1 MKHCAAVRRQIAAK
15 EEKFMTEDRSAVTLE
30 AVFTSWSEA
39 ESARRALELLHPNQL
54 RIESLREHIGTA
66 ESSGGKQADGSPT
79 AVVGGFSGE
88 LNVLALISDETEV
101 LSGGQVYDDPKG
113 SAAGN
118 SNKGILLTVSVSQ
131 DSLPQ
136 AAEMITQNGGRFY

>member
-1 MKHCAAVRRQIAAK
+1 
-15 EEKFMTEDRSAVTLE
+15 MTEDRSAVTLE
-30 AVFTSWSEA
+30 AVFTSWTEA

-54 RIESLREHIGTA
+54 RIESIGRDA
-66 ESSGGKQADGSPT
+66 VQSDSRAVSEDGHSPT

-88 LNVLALISDETEV
+88 LNVLALISDETEM
-101 LSGGQVYDDPKG
+101 LSGGQVYDDPAKTVSG
-113 SAAGN
+113 GVTQS
-118 SNKGILLTVSVSQ
+118 ILLTVSVSQ

>member
-1 MKHCAAVRRQIAAK
+1 
-15 EEKFMTEDRSAVTLE
+15 MTEDRLAVTLE

-54 RIESLREHIGTA
+54 RIESLREHAGTA
-66 ESSGGKQADGSPT
+66 ESNHIKGEEHSPT

-88 LNVLALISDETEV
+88 LNVLALISDETEM
-101 LSGGQVYDDPKG
+101 LSGGQVYDHTPEPEDVARNI
-113 SAAGN
+113 SQ
-118 SNKGILLTVSVSQ
+118 GILLTVSVSH

>member
-1 MKHCAAVRRQIAAK
+1 
-15 EEKFMTEDRSAVTLE
+15 MTEDRSAVTLE

-54 RIESLREHIGTA
+54 RIESLREHEGTRGSTDIN
-66 ESSGGKQADGSPT
+66 EEEHSPT
-79 AVVGGFSGE
+79 AIVGGFSGE
-88 LNVLALISDETEV
+88 LNVLALISDETEM
-101 LSGGQVYDDPKG
+101 LSGGQVYEHTSEDATRSVKQ
-113 SAAGN
+113 
-118 SNKGILLTVSVSQ
+118 GILLTVSVSH

>member
-1 MKHCAAVRRQIAAK
+1 
-15 EEKFMTEDRSAVTLE
+15 MTEDRSAVIIE

-54 RIESLREHIGTA
+54 SIESLNGSSSSMDSGAPEGTDN
-66 ESSGGKQADGSPT
+66 ST
-79 AVVGGFSGE
+79 MAVIGGFSGE
-88 LNVLALISDETEV
+88 LNVLSLISDETEV
-101 LSGGQVYDDPKG
+101 LSGGQVYDDTE
-113 SAAGN
+113 AGYEGR
-118 SNKGILLTVSVSQ
+118 SKQEILLTVSVSS

>member
-1 MKHCAAVRRQIAAK
+1 
-15 EEKFMTEDRSAVTLE
+15 MTEDRSAVIIE

-54 RIESLREHIGTA
+54 SIESLND
-66 ESSGGKQADGSPT
+66 SSSMDSEASDGRDNST
-79 AVVGGFSGE
+79 MAVIGGFSGE
-88 LNVLALISDETEV
+88 LNVLSLISDETEV
-101 LSGGQVYDDPKG
+101 LSGGQVYDDTEAG
-113 SAAGN
+113 SEGR
-118 SNKGILLTVSVSQ
+118 SKQEILLTVSVSS

>member
-1 MKHCAAVRRQIAAK
+1 
-15 EEKFMTEDRSAVTLE
+15 MTEDRSAVTLE

-54 RIESLREHIGTA
+54 RIESLREHEGT
-66 ESSGGKQADGSPT
+66 GGSTDNKEEEHSPT

-88 LNVLALISDETEV
+88 LNVLALISDETEM
-101 LSGGQVYDDPKG
+101 LSGGQVYEHTPEDATRSVKQ
-113 SAAGN
+113 
-118 SNKGILLTVSVSQ
+118 GILLTVSVSH

>member
-1 MKHCAAVRRQIAAK
+1 
-15 EEKFMTEDRSAVTLE
+15 MTEDRSAVTLE

-54 RIESLREHIGTA
+54 RIESLRENADTPI
-66 ESSGGKQADGSPT
+66 SSGVQGQDKSPT
-79 AVVGGFSGE
+79 AVIGGFSGE
-88 LNVLALISDETEV
+88 LNVLALISDETEM
-101 LSGGQVYDDPKG
+101 LSGGQVYDLPADDATG
-113 SAAGN
+113 SI
-118 SNKGILLTVSVSQ
+118 KQGILLTVSVSQ

>member
-1 MKHCAAVRRQIAAK
+1 
-15 EEKFMTEDRSAVTLE
+15 MTEDRSAVTIE

-54 RIESLREHIGTA
+54 RIESLRENAGAPGLCGIQG
-66 ESSGGKQADGSPT
+66 QDNSPT

-88 LNVLALISDETEV
+88 LNVLALISDETEI
-101 LSGGQVYDDPKG
+101 LSGGQVVEPPADDTTRSMKQ
-113 SAAGN
+113 
-118 SNKGILLTVSVSQ
+118 GILLTVSVSQ
-131 DSLPQ
+131 ESLPQ

>member
-1 MKHCAAVRRQIAAK
+1 MKRLIVVRVGR
-15 EEKFMTEDRSAVTLE
+15 FMTEDRSAVIIE

-54 RIESLREHIGTA
+54 SIESLND
-66 ESSGGKQADGSPT
+66 SSSMDSEASDGRDNST
-79 AVVGGFSGE
+79 MAVIGGFSGE
-88 LNVLALISDETEV
+88 LNVLSLISDETEV
-101 LSGGQVYDDPKG
+101 LSGGQVYDDTEAG
-113 SAAGN
+113 SEGR
-118 SNKGILLTVSVSQ
+118 SKQEILLTVSVSS

>member
-1 MKHCAAVRRQIAAK
+1 
-15 EEKFMTEDRSAVTLE
+15 MTEDRSAVTLE

-39 ESARRALELLHPNQL
+39 ESARRVLELLHPNQL
-54 RIESLREHIGTA
+54 RIESLREHTGTA
-66 ESSGGKQADGSPT
+66 GSSGGKQDDSSPT

-113 SAAGN
+113 SAAG
-118 SNKGILLTVSVSQ
+118 SSKQGILLTVSVSQ

>member
-1 MKHCAAVRRQIAAK
+1 
-15 EEKFMTEDRSAVTLE
+15 MTEDRSAVTLE

-54 RIESLREHIGTA
+54 SIESLRNEGSAMDSNVVT
-66 ESSGGKQADGSPT
+66 GADQSPT

-88 LNVLALISDETEV
+88 LNVLALISDETEM
-101 LSGGQVYDDPKG
+101 LSGGQVYDTPEED
-113 SAAGN
+113 SAN
-118 SNKGILLTVSVSQ
+118 RLKHQILLTVSVSN

-136 AAEMITQNGGRFY
+136 AAEMITRNGGRFC